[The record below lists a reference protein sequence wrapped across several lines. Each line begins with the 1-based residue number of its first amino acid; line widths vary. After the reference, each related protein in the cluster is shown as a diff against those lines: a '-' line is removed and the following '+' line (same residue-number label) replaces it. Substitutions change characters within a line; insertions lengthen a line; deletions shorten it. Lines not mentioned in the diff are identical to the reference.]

1 MNAPNPATRERT
13 PAIGVIG
20 NASRLG
26 QTLDP
31 HLHDVAYEVGT
42 AVAARG
48 LALITGG
55 TGGVMEAASHG
66 ACDAGGLTVGFL
78 PQPDREHANPYLTL
92 ALPTGMGTI
101 RNILTAR
108 CCDAI
113 IMIGG
118 GVGTLNEVTVA
129 YDIGCPIIAVTGTGG
144 WADRLRDALVDGQW
158 LDDRRVVSTSF
169 AATAKEAVDLAVRRS
184 TEARAT
190 GRLSAFTG
198 AAGH

>member
-1 MNAPNPATRERT
+1 MTTPTSPIRNRT
-13 PAIGVIG
+13 LAIGVIG
-20 NASRLG
+20 NASRPG

-31 HLHDVAYEVGT
+31 HLHDVAYKVGA
-42 AVAARG
+42 AVAEKG
-48 LALITGG
+48 FALITGG

-78 PQPDREHANPYLTL
+78 PQSDREHANPYLTL

-113 IMIGG
+113 VMIGG

-129 YDIGCPIIAVTGTGG
+129 YVIGCPVVTVTGTGG
-144 WADRLRDALVDGQW
+144 WADRLADTLVDGQW
-158 LDDRRVVSTSF
+158 LDDRRVVATSF
-169 AATAKEAVDLAVRRS
+169 ADTPVAAVHIATRRS
-184 TEARAT
+184 AEARAT